1 MKSLFPHSGLVTTL
15 LPIAVGIVGAGG
27 VARAQQTDTPGTVSF
42 EVGSVKAST
51 TGAVGGTFEIAPE
64 RLSIRNADIGHVI
77 MRAYSISERQFAS
90 VGKWLPILTGR
101 YDIDAKAPHSVS
113 RADMMRMLR
122 SLLAERF
129 QLAMHRETKEVSG
142 YALVV
147 DKDGPKLREHV
158 GNGAECTY
166 VLTQKGELREFQFR
180 NCSMQSFAAE
190 PLGPWVREIVADQTG
205 LKANYDFE
213 FLASWDLPANP
224 MEGGS
229 EARVFNPGAPS
240 IFTAVKQQLGLR
252 LQPQKINVEM
262 LSIDHLER
270 PSEN

>member
-1 MKSLFPHSGLVTTL
+1 MKRLFPHFGLVTTL
-15 LPIAVGIVGAGG
+15 LPIALSIVGAAS
-27 VARAQQTDTPGTVSF
+27 VTRAQQIDTPGTVSF

-51 TGAVGGTFEIAPE
+51 GRAAGGAFEITHE
-64 RLSIRNADIGHVI
+64 RLSIRNMDIGHAI

-90 VGKWLPILTGR
+90 VGKWLPILAGR
-101 YDIDAKAPHSVS
+101 YDIDAKAAHSVS
-113 RADMMRMLR
+113 RADMMRMLQG
-122 SLLAERF
+122 LLAERF
-129 QLAMHRETKEVSG
+129 QLAVHRETKEVSG
-142 YALVV
+142 YALLV

-166 VLTQKGELREFQFR
+166 VRAQKGELLELQFR

-205 LKANYDFE
+205 LKATYDFE
-213 FLASWDLPANP
+213 FLAGWDLPANP

-252 LQPQKINVEM
+252 LQPQKLNVEM
-262 LSIDHLER
+262 LSIDHVER